1 MLSKIEFFA
10 SFCNF
15 DPPQKCRV
23 LRPWRIRVLSKMPQA
38 RAGSLCIRTWGS
50 GLGQPTSKRA
60 RLACCGL
67 RLGYRPV
74 CDVPLAAFL
83 LKLLLLLTLVVL
95 AKLTFRQSPARTVAT
110 FVGGGR
116 CLWVTTL
123 NACVA
128 TLASLAASVRWLLV
142 HTHLGLRSWPAH
154 MKACSSGSL
163 RVPPGVPSPGRCVA
177 CSLSP

>member
-1 MLSKIEFFA
+1 MPIW
-10 SFCNF
+10 
-15 DPPQKCRV
+15 
-23 LRPWRIRVLSKMPQA
+23 LRLPQA
-38 RAGSLCIRTWGS
+38 CAGSLCTRTWGS

-60 RLACCGL
+60 RLACCGF

-95 AKLTFRQSPARTVAT
+95 AKLTFCQSPARSVAT
-110 FVGGGR
+110 FVGGGC

-123 NACVA
+123 KACVA
-128 TLASLAASVRWLLV
+128 TLASHAASVRWFLV

-154 MKACSSGSL
+154 IKACSSGSL
-163 RVPPGVPSPGRCVA
+163 RVPPGVPPLCDVPLAAFRLELLHSKEDEGKYFKCRTVHI
-177 CSLSP
+177 